1 MAHSGQR
8 DMDDANWVAQLKVGV
23 VPPHMGVSL
32 MPLPLPCPQSHFTSM
47 IEMCLHFKL
56 HKVLFGTV
64 FDPFQESAVMRKVYF
79 DTLEPFILAG
89 R

>member
-1 MAHSGQR
+1 
-8 DMDDANWVAQLKVGV
+8 MDDAHWGAQLKVGGLHPLGRAL
-23 VPPHMGVSL
+23 PPSHPPLPSP
-32 MPLPLPCPQSHFTSM
+32 PLPLPQAHFTNM
-47 IEMCLHFKL
+47 IEMCLYFKL

-64 FDPFQESAVMRKVYF
+64 FDPFQESALMRQVYF

>member
-1 MAHSGQR
+1 
-8 DMDDANWVAQLKVGV
+8 MDSTPLGGPSPFTPSS
-23 VPPHMGVSL
+23 PPSL
-32 MPLPLPCPQSHFTSM
+32 HTFPCPPLPLPQAHFTNM
-47 IEMCLHFKL
+47 IEMCLYFKL

-64 FDPFQESAVMRKVYF
+64 FDPFQESALMRQVYF